1 MIHITTKELRVEYID
16 AIMWYVSWPVLIYL
30 SYRFVLLNLKHHAKM
45 ERLEMLEEKCGKEI
59 KHQDCEK
66 F

>member
-1 MIHITTKELRVEYID
+1 MEYID